1 MPPTRQLPHHFDE
14 HFSTAG
20 LDQLVRFRQAQEN
33 AVYKRRLREEVEELL
48 SSEAPPEEIVERCQ
62 QHMATTS
69 LSDVDVTV
77 MVRFKLVCSF
87 NMPPH
92 LITVLLNL
100 SICTFVTLIT
110 HTPSCGGASW
120 ALWNG
125 TRKMSWLQNR
135 LLNT

>member
-77 MVRFKLVCSF
+77 MVRCSF

-92 LITVLLNL
+92 LITVL
-100 SICTFVTLIT
+100 FVHLYVCNTDHP
-110 HTPSCGGASW
+110 HT
-120 ALWNG
+120 
-125 TRKMSWLQNR
+125 
-135 LLNT
+135 